1 MRFTAVAALL
11 LTAWFPLS
19 ATAASVTVRSGET
32 LSDIAYRYGVSVGT
46 LMRMN
51 GIRNPDNL
59 QVGQRLQVSGPTV
72 TTSSGSHRVK
82 SGETLSDIAYRYGV
96 SVGTL
101 MRMNGIRNPDNL
113 QVGQRLQV
121 LSPTVTTSSGSHRVK
136 SGETLSTIAS
146 RYQVRSRDLVALNNL
161 RNANHIN
168 VDQTLRLPGNAVMP
182 RPAFKAVA
190 VQPIPGATEHTVAKG
205 QTLTQIAKAYKLPVA
220 SLIRIN
226 QLSDP
231 NKVEVGTRLYLTD
244 PSFQR
249 PITAKPQP
257 AKTEPLV
264 TASTSVVTVEPTA
277 HSNSKPVQTKLVET
291 KPVQAKKPLVKA
303 KPVEAAKPKQNLAKS
318 ANWRT
323 YGPLQVDWGNWQAM
337 GGSQVVP
344 TLNAQGQALYLAVN
358 CPARKINATDANG
371 SWKTWEA
378 PKKRFEKD
386 LVKDRCQVKV

>member
-1 MRFTAVAALL
+1 MRQVLHETGYPRQATYVAGIRWSQMRRTAVAALL

-51 GIRNPDNL
+51 GIRNPDSLQIGQSL
-59 QVGQRLQVSGPTV
+59 QVPGPTV
-72 TTSSGSHRVK
+72 TAGSGRHRVN
-82 SGETLSDIAYRYGV
+82 SGETLSSIA
-96 SVGTL
+96 
-101 MRMNGIRNPDNL
+101 N
-113 QVGQRLQV
+113 Q
-121 LSPTVTTSSGSHRVK
+121 
-136 SGETLSTIAS
+136 
-146 RYQVRSRDLVALNNL
+146 YQVRSRDLMALNNL
-161 RNANHIN
+161 RNANH
-168 VDQTLRLPGNAVMP
+168 VEVGQTLRLPSNAVMP
-182 RPAFKAVA
+182 RPAFKPVA
-190 VQPIPGATEHTVAKG
+190 VTPIPGATEHTVAKG

-220 SLIRIN
+220 SLISIN

-244 PSFQR
+244 PSFQ
-249 PITAKPQP
+249 TAVTTQAQP
-257 AKTEPLV
+257 AT
-264 TASTSVVTVEPTA
+264 
-277 HSNSKPVQTKLVET
+277 T
-291 KPVQAKKPLVKA
+291 KPVQAKAEPVQTKAVQTKAVQTKTVQTKPAQAKKPVVKA
-303 KPVEAAKPKQNLAKS
+303 KPVEAAKPKQTLAKS
-318 ANWRT
+318 ADWRT

-358 CPARKINATDANG
+358 CSAKKINATGADG

-378 PKKRFEKD
+378 PKNRFEKD